1 MKKTETEKVQLIGAI
16 GSPYTRK
23 MVALLRYRA
32 IPYKITWGQPEV
44 ILPAMGL
51 EVPKPQLL
59 PTFVLRDDSGDMKA
73 VTDSTPIIRRLEAM
87 SPERSVLPGDPA
99 LAFIDYLLEDFG
111 DEWVTKYMFHYRWH
125 FEADADNAGTL
136 LPLSYGVNLPSD
148 MLKQVKTMATER
160 QVSRLYVVGSND
172 TTAPII
178 DASFRRFLQAMEAH
192 LETQPYLLGN
202 RPGAGDFALFGQLT
216 QLVGVEPTSR
226 AIAHE
231 LSPRTVMWTSVME
244 DLNGL
249 EPKDSDWNN
258 PDEIPETLR
267 GILTE
272 VGRTYVPAQL
282 ANAKAVQAGEKTWEA
297 QIGGGL
303 WTQPTFPYQAKCLQW
318 VNEQYQALST
328 DDRSRVDRI
337 LAGTGCEALLS
348 AE

>member
-1 MKKTETEKVQLIGAI
+1 M
-16 GSPYTRK
+16 
-23 MVALLRYRA
+23 
-32 IPYKITWGQPEV
+32 
-44 ILPAMGL
+44 
-51 EVPKPQLL
+51 
-59 PTFVLRDDSGDMKA
+59 
-73 VTDSTPIIRRLEAM
+73 
-87 SPERSVLPGDPA
+87 
-99 LAFIDYLLEDFG
+99 
-111 DEWVTKYMFHYRWH
+111 
-125 FEADADNAGTL
+125 
-136 LPLSYGVNLPSD
+136 PLSYGVNLPSD

-192 LETQPYLLGN
+192 LATQPYLLGN

-282 ANAKAVQAGEKTWEA
+282 ANAKAVQAGEKSWEA
-297 QIGGGL
+297 QIGGAL

-318 VNEQYQALST
+318 VNEQYQALSA

-337 LAGTGCEALLS
+337 LVGTGCEALLN
-348 AE
+348 